1 MEKKALGKG
10 LEALLPGGGQK
21 VTASSAAGGG
31 SEVEQLP
38 VEHIMPNRYQPRK
51 EFAESELAE
60 LADSVKQNGV
70 LQPVLVRRKGDGFYE
85 LIAGERRLRAAK
97 LAGLKSIPAVIR
109 NSSDE
114 QAMELA
120 LVENLQRK
128 DLNPMEAAR
137 AYHRLVNEFGLTQ
150 DAVAQRI
157 GKDRSS
163 IANIVRLVNLP
174 NEIQGLMES
183 GQLTTGHAKV
193 LLGLTHPELQLKLAR
208 QIVESQL
215 SVRQAEQLV
224 ARLGRATKGR
234 RPAKRTGAYTDLE
247 ERLQRQL
254 GTRVSIVAGRR
265 GGKIVLDYFTSEDL
279 DRLVEMLLG

>member
-10 LEALLPGGGQK
+10 LEALLPGGGPK
-21 VTASSAAGGG
+21 IATAA
-31 SEVEQLP
+31 SEVEHLP
-38 VEHIMPNRYQPRK
+38 IEHIMPNRYQPRK
-51 EFAESELAE
+51 EFAESELIE
-60 LADSVKQNGV
+60 LSESVKQNGV

-97 LAGLKSIPAVIR
+97 LAGLKSLPAIVR
-109 NSSDE
+109 NSTDE

-137 AYHRLVNEFGLTQ
+137 AYHRLLNEFGLTQ

-163 IANIVRLVNLP
+163 IANFVRLVNLP
-174 NEIQGLMES
+174 NEIQGLIES
-183 GQLTTGHAKV
+183 GHLSTGHAKV
-193 LLGLTHPELQLKLAR
+193 LLGLTRAELQLKLAR
-208 QIVESQL
+208 QIVDSRL

-224 ARLGRATKGR
+224 SRLGQVPKMRKPVR
-234 RPAKRTGAYTDLE
+234 RGGAYTDLE
-247 ERLQRQL
+247 EKLQRRL
-254 GTRVSIVAGRR
+254 GTRVSIVPGRR
-265 GGKIVLDYFTSEDL
+265 GGKIVVDFFTSEDL
-279 DRLVEMLLG
+279 DRLVELLLD

>member
-10 LEALLPGGGQK
+10 LEALLPVGGPK
-21 VTASSAAGGG
+21 VAATGG
-31 SEVEQLP
+31 EVEHLP

-51 EFAESELAE
+51 EFAESELTE
-60 LADSVKQNGV
+60 LADSVKQNGL
-70 LQPVLVRRKGDGFYE
+70 LQPVLVRRKGDGLYE

-97 LAGLKSIPAVIR
+97 LAGLKSIPAVVR
-109 NSSDE
+109 NTSDE
-114 QAMELA
+114 QTMELA

-163 IANIVRLVNLP
+163 IANVVRLVNLP
-174 NEIQGLMES
+174 SEIQGLMES
-183 GQLTTGHAKV
+183 GHLTTGHAKV
-193 LLGLTHPELQLKLAR
+193 LLGLTRPELQLKLAR
-208 QIVESQL
+208 QIVDSQL
-215 SVRQAEQLV
+215 SVRQAEHLV
-224 ARLGRATKGR
+224 SRLGRATR
-234 RPAKRTGAYTDLE
+234 VKRTPSRRGAYPDLE
-247 ERLQRQL
+247 ERLQRRF
-254 GTRVSIVAGRR
+254 GTRVTIVAGRS
-265 GGKIVLDYFTSEDL
+265 GGKIMLDYFTSEDL